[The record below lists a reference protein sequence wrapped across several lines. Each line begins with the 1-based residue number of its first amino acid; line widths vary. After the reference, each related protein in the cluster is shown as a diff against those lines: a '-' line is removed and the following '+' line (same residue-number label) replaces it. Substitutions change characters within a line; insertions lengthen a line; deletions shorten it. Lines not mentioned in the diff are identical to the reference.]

1 MAEERIRD
9 RSQRTVGYIVSE
21 FRGRQRGLDSHRRT
35 LGYYDADRDVT
46 MDAGQRIIAR
56 GNVLA
61 SLILYAD

>member
-9 RSQRTVGYIVSE
+9 RNQRTMGYIVSE
-21 FRGRQRGLDSHRRT
+21 FRGRQRGLNSHRRT

-61 SLILYAD
+61 SLIFNAA

>member
-1 MAEERIRD
+1 MNQKTIKD
-9 RSQRTVGYIVSE
+9 RYQRTLGYIVSE

-61 SLILYAD
+61 SLIFNAD